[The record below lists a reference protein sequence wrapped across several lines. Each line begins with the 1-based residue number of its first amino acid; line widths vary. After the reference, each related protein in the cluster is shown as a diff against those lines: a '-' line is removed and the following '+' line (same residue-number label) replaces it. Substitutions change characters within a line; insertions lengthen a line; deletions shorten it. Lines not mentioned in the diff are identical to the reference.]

1 MEYHSFLPAFIIV
14 WRYRL
19 YFIFLYMK
27 NKKPPVIFPLMA
39 VTIQRKE
46 KHTFNMKCKKVFL
59 YLVDGEDSVVN
70 EPMSSSDRLP
80 KRKGD

>member
-1 MEYHSFLPAFIIV
+1 
-14 WRYRL
+14 
-19 YFIFLYMK
+19 MK
-27 NKKPPVIFPLMA
+27 NKKPSVIFPLMA

-70 EPMSSSDRLP
+70 EPMQW
-80 KRKGD
+80 

>member
-27 NKKPPVIFPLMA
+27 NKKPSVIFPLMA
-39 VTIQRKE
+39 VTIKRKE
-46 KHTFNMKCKKVFL
+46 KHILNMKGKKVIV
-59 YLVDGEDSVVN
+59 Y
-70 EPMSSSDRLP
+70 
-80 KRKGD
+80 